1 MTFKASFSSKLGF
14 YRESAW
20 GNVICVPKSGVMK
33 LQSELLESYFY
44 EDYTDWEKG
53 INEENSR
60 LINES
65 WISGKTFSPKVYP

>member
-1 MTFKASFSSKLGF
+1 M
-14 YRESAW
+14 
-20 GNVICVPKSGVMK
+20 PKSGVMK
-33 LQSELLESYFY
+33 LQSKLLESYFY
-44 EDYTDWEKG
+44 EDYMDWEKG